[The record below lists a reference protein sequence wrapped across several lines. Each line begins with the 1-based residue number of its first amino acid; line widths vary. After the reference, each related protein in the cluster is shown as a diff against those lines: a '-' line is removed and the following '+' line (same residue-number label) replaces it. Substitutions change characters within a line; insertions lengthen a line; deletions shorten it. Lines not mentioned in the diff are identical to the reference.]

1 MLDAGRELGEF
12 PNIFWLHGR
21 AEDAA
26 VEGPFDLIAVGTAVH
41 WMQHDIVFPRMASWL
56 RPDGMVA
63 IISSERGNEAEFAD
77 RNVRWIEFLKRWLDR
92 VGRQYDPVGF
102 AAAGRTYAAWMIIL
116 GEEQFE
122 SDFQQPLE
130 HYIALQ
136 HSTATFARAKMGH
149 QLASEFDSDLH
160 ATLSPF
166 TEDGLLQ
173 FHMRSRLVWGKPREA
188 LK

>member
-1 MLDAGRELGEF
+1 MSSSGADQFR
-12 PNIFWLHGR
+12 
-21 AEDAA
+21 
-26 VEGPFDLIAVGTAVH
+26 PFAIGTAVH
-41 WMQHDIVFPRMASWL
+41 WMQHDMVFPRMASWL
-56 RPDGMVA
+56 RRNGMLA
-63 IISSERGNEAEFAD
+63 IISSERGNEPAYAD
-77 RNVRWIEFLKRWLDR
+77 RNARWIEFLRRWLDR

-102 AAAGRTYAAWMIIL
+102 AAAGRTYAAWMNIL

-160 ATLSPF
+160 ATLSPS

-173 FHMRSRLVWGKPREA
+173 FLMRSRLVWGKPRDGPKGP
-188 LK
+188 L